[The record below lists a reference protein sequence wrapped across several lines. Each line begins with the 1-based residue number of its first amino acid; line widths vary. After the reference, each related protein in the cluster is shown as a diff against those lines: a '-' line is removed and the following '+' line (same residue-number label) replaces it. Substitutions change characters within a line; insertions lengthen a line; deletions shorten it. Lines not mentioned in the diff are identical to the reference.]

1 MPANEMTVE
10 ALLRAHAPHAPE
22 ALRERVLA
30 LEPVRRPRRRL
41 ALVAVG
47 AAATVAVGAAVV
59 HGFVGS
65 GSPSAARTDSRA
77 NQLQAYGSTVTV
89 PAWRSA
95 VPKAVGAGGS
105 ATADT
110 PKTILVP
117 SSRLQHA
124 DASVSLQVPTKD
136 DVASTTTSA
145 TRVATSL
152 GGYAQSVR
160 YDSHGSAVLD
170 LRIPTRNVE
179 RALSRLAAL
188 GTLVSQNIS
197 ITDLQQQLQS
207 QTEAIASLRRTIST
221 LETALRDPSLPAAQR
236 VILQLRLGNA

>member
-47 AAATVAVGAAVV
+47 AAATVAD
-59 HGFVGS
+59 GS
-65 GSPSAARTDSRA
+65 A
-77 NQLQAYGSTVTV
+77 VTV

-124 DASVSLQVPTKD
+124 DASVSLQVPT
-136 DVASTTTSA
+136 
-145 TRVATSL
+145 
-152 GGYAQSVR
+152 
-160 YDSHGSAVLD
+160 
-170 LRIPTRNVE
+170 
-179 RALSRLAAL
+179 
-188 GTLVSQNIS
+188 
-197 ITDLQQQLQS
+197 
-207 QTEAIASLRRTIST
+207 
-221 LETALRDPSLPAAQR
+221 
-236 VILQLRLGNA
+236 

>member
-47 AAATVAVGAAVV
+47 AAVV

-77 NQLQAYGSTVTV
+77 NQLQAYGSAVTV

-188 GTLVSQNIS
+188 
-197 ITDLQQQLQS
+197 
-207 QTEAIASLRRTIST
+207 
-221 LETALRDPSLPAAQR
+221 
-236 VILQLRLGNA
+236 